1 MISRREFFKAL
12 IAGTAF
18 YPFRN
23 AFASISN
30 PPSPHFSKAGKGG
43 FAGERILKMYN
54 IHTGESLNI
63 KYYSSGNYDLKA
75 LDEINYFLRCH
86 YTNEVKEIDIRGLNL
101 LCDIKD
107 IVGKEKEIQI
117 ISGYRSIAYNELLIS
132 QGRNVSRNTL
142 HLQGLAIDFSIE
154 GVSNKGLSRIAKSF
168 SAGGVGKYPEF
179 VHIDVGCV
187 RYW

>member
-30 PPSPHFSKAGKGG
+30 PPSS
-43 FAGERILKMYN
+43 
-54 IHTGESLNI
+54 
-63 KYYSSGNYDLKA
+63 
-75 LDEINYFLRCH
+75 
-86 YTNEVKEIDIRGLNL
+86 
-101 LCDIKD
+101 
-107 IVGKEKEIQI
+107 
-117 ISGYRSIAYNELLIS
+117 NELLIS
-132 QGRNVSRNTL
+132 QGSNVSRNTL

-179 VHIDVGCV
+179 VHIDVGRV

>member
-1 MISRREFFKAL
+1 VDIELSAFTLSCWLVQHLSSQQEGFPIPKAFWRKDVL
-12 IAGTAF
+12 
-18 YPFRN
+18 
-23 AFASISN
+23 
-30 PPSPHFSKAGKGG
+30 
-43 FAGERILKMYN
+43 
-54 IHTGESLNI
+54 
-63 KYYSSGNYDLKA
+63 DL
-75 LDEINYFLRCH
+75 LS
-86 YTNEVKEIDIRGLNL
+86 
-101 LCDIKD
+101 DIKD

-179 VHIDVGCV
+179 VHIDVGRV

>member
-86 YTNEVKEIDIRGLNL
+86 YTNELKEIDISVLDL
-101 LCDIKD
+101 LSDIKD
-107 IVGKEKEIQI
+107 IVDKEKEIQI

-179 VHIDVGCV
+179 VHIDVGRV

>member
-1 MISRREFFKAL
+1 MISRRNFLRAL
-12 IAGTAF
+12 VAGAVA
-18 YPFRN
+18 YPFKN
-23 AFASISN
+23 VLASQRS
-30 PPSPHFSKAGKGG
+30 GK
-43 FAGERILKMYN
+43 ILNMHN
-54 IHTGESLNI
+54 IHTDERLNI

-86 YTNEVKEIDIRGLNL
+86 YTNEVKEIDIGVLDL

-107 IVGKEKEIQI
+107 TVGKEKEIQI

-142 HLQGLAIDFSIE
+142 HIQGLAIDFSIE
-154 GVSNKGLSRIAKSF
+154 GVSNGKLSRIAKSF
-168 SAGGVGKYPEF
+168 AAGGVGKYPEF
-179 VHIDVGCV
+179 VHIDVGRV